1 MDLIVT
7 DWIGMEATA
16 LLVQA
21 KREELL
27 RRFPAALVRQAE
39 MIGGSGHTPEEIR
52 AAAGSDRMALQPLGE
67 GGIFTALWQLA
78 EELGTGLEADLRK
91 IPVRQETIEI
101 CEYFD
106 LNPYNIRSGG
116 SSLLAADQGGALAER
131 LERAGIPATVIGHTA
146 DGNDRL
152 LWNDGSKRYLDRPQ
166 RDEIYRIFPEGSG
179 YTPGRLQSGQDFPF
193 RCKVR
198 KNM

>member
-16 LLVQA
+16 LLVRE

-39 MIGGSGHTPEEIR
+39 LLGESGHTPEEIW
-52 AAAGSDRMALQPLGE
+52 AAAGSGEMALQPLGE
-67 GGIFTALWQLA
+67 GGIFTALWHLA
-78 EELGTGLEADLRK
+78 GELETGLEADLRK

-106 LNPYNIRSGG
+106 LNPYNICSGG
-116 SSLLAADQGGALAER
+116 SALLAAVQGGALAER
-131 LERAGIPATVIGHTA
+131 LEREGIPAAVIGHTA
-146 DGNDRL
+146 DGNDKL

-166 RDEIYRIFPEGSG
+166 RDEIYRIFPEK
-179 YTPGRLQSGQDFPF
+179 YAPGDIDEE
-193 RCKVR
+193 
-198 KNM
+198 